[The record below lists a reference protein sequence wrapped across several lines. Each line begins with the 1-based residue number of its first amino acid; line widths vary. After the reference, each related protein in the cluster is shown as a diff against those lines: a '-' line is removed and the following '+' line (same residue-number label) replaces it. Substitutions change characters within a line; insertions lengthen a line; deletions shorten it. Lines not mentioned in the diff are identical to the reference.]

1 MTRNAK
7 ARIAFTSHTGKV
19 SGAERVL
26 LDILRGLDRDR
37 YEPFVICPADGD
49 LRVAVAAAD
58 VPWIEIPPLSAR
70 FTLHP
75 VRLIRYAVSVL
86 RSVHQ
91 VRKKILDL
99 DPDLIHANSPRAG
112 IVVTL
117 ATAGTSRTV
126 IWHLHDIL
134 PVHPVSVA
142 VRLLGYLSRRTRFI
156 AVSDATAN
164 AFRGRLRLQNRM
176 RTIHNGIDLSRF
188 PRKEPAGSA
197 LKRMLG
203 IPEESFLVC
212 AVGQI
217 CARKGL
223 RELVQAFTQS
233 CASAPSL
240 HLAIVGRVVF
250 EHEKPYEEKLRHFVT
265 AAKMSD
271 RVHFTGEMRDAA
283 AVLRGADLLVLNSL
297 EEPFG
302 LVLVEAMA
310 SGTPVLAARV
320 GGIPEIVTDAVNGWL
335 VEKGDVAGLSRKL
348 VELSASR
355 GVLKRAAETAY
366 RDTCPRFSLERFHHN
381 LHGFYAEFDSR
392 ATVDWNAGSQT
403 VLARDGSK

>member
-1 MTRNAK
+1 
-7 ARIAFTSHTGKV
+7 
-19 SGAERVL
+19 
-26 LDILRGLDRDR
+26 
-37 YEPFVICPADGD
+37 
-49 LRVAVAAAD
+49 
-58 VPWIEIPPLSAR
+58 
-70 FTLHP
+70 
-75 VRLIRYAVSVL
+75 
-86 RSVHQ
+86 
-91 VRKKILDL
+91 
-99 DPDLIHANSPRAG
+99 
-112 IVVTL
+112 
-117 ATAGTSRTV
+117 
-126 IWHLHDIL
+126 
-134 PVHPVSVA
+134 
-142 VRLLGYLSRRTRFI
+142 
-156 AVSDATAN
+156 
-164 AFRGRLRLQNRM
+164 M

-203 IPEESFLVC
+203 IPEESCLVC